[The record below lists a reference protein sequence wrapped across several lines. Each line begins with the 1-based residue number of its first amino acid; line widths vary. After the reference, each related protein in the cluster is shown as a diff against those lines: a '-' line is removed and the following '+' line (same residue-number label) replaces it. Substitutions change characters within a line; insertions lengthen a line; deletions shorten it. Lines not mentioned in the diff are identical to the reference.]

1 MKNRIEIVTVDDEI
15 LVGNNKNFNLAWLGK
30 CLSENGFAVQQ
41 ITTIPSNKSQILSS
55 VASAFNQADAVLL
68 TGRVGIDEG
77 DFIKECLCEI
87 FCTELSFHEA
97 TYENVLSI
105 MKNRADVPV
114 EWCKRQAMLPKI
126 CSPILNQV
134 SVMPVLW
141 FERMDKVLIW
151 LPGYRDELEEIMQ
164 NDVLP
169 RMKDFLE
176 QALIERR
183 TLIIRERGAVALS
196 VQIEKWK
203 THLPDNIRV
212 ALSHRS
218 GYIQLRL
225 TGEADDRLELQK
237 EMDLQVE
244 QIRDILGDN
253 VRENEYIPPEKILTN
268 LLQEKGLTIS
278 TAESCTGGTIASYLA
293 KHPGSSAFYIGSVVA
308 YCNEVKHAILGV
320 EQEVLD
326 TVGAVSQQ
334 TVEQMAKGVRRL
346 LKTDIGISV
355 SGIAGP
361 GGGTKDKPVG
371 TVWIA
376 VADADRVVARKLQ
389 LGNLREK
396 NIEKATVEAIFL
408 AKEFVENKK

>member
-1 MKNRIEIVTVDDEI
+1 MKNRIEIVTIDDEI
-15 LVGNNKNFNLAWLGK
+15 LVGNNKGFNLAWLGK

-41 ITTIPSNKSQILSS
+41 ITSIPSNKSQILSS
-55 VASAFNQADAVLL
+55 VATAFNQADAVFLM
-68 TGRVGIDEG
+68 GRVGIDE
-77 DFIKECLCEI
+77 DNFIKECLCEI
-87 FCTELSFHEA
+87 FCTELTFHEA
-97 TYENVLSI
+97 TYENALRI
-105 MKNRADVPV
+105 MKNRADVPT
-114 EWCKRQAMLPKI
+114 EWCRRQAMLPKI
-126 CSPILNQV
+126 CSPILNQE

-141 FERMDKVLIW
+141 FERMDKVLVW
-151 LPGYRDELEEIMQ
+151 MPGYQGELEEVMQ
-164 NDVLP
+164 KEVLP
-169 RMKDFLE
+169 KLTEFLE
-176 QALIERR
+176 QAIIERR
-183 TLIIRERGAVALS
+183 TLMIREGREIALS

-203 THLPDNIRV
+203 TELPDNIRI
-212 ALSHRS
+212 ALFHRA
-218 GYIQLRL
+218 GYLQVRL
-225 TGEADDRLELQK
+225 TGEAEERAELQK
-237 EMDLQVE
+237 EMDMYVE
-244 QIRDILGDN
+244 QLRAILGDDILAY
-253 VRENEYIPPEKILTN
+253 EDIPPEKILTN
-268 LLQEKGLTIS
+268 LLLEKGLTIS

-334 TVEQMAKGVRRL
+334 TVEQMARGVRRL

-376 VADADRVVARKLQ
+376 VADADRVASRKLQ
-389 LGNLREK
+389 LGNSREK

-408 AKEFVENKK
+408 AKEFVGNKK